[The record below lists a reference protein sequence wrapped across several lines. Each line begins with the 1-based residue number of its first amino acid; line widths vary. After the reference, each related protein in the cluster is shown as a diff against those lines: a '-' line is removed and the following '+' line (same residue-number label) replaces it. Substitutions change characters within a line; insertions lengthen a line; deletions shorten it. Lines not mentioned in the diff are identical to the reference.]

1 MTSFND
7 NYANL
12 SNKLEIITQ
21 KLEQVQTKL
30 EKLEKLENIYEN
42 TKRMNEHITFVEST
56 YDSVKTPFN
65 YLMNKVKILS
75 YNPFKKLEENE
86 ESNESN
92 ESNERYECKKC
103 NQRNERN
110 ELPDID

>member
-1 MTSFND
+1 MGSYSD

-21 KLEQVQTKL
+21 KLEQL
-30 EKLEKLENIYEN
+30 ETKLENIYEN
-42 TKRMNEHITFVEST
+42 TKRMDKHITFVEST
-56 YDSVKTPFN
+56 YDSIKTPFH

-75 YNPFKKLEENE
+75 YNPFKKMEEG
-86 ESNESN
+86 SNESK
-92 ESNERYECKKC
+92 EKYECNKS
-103 NQRNERN
+103 N